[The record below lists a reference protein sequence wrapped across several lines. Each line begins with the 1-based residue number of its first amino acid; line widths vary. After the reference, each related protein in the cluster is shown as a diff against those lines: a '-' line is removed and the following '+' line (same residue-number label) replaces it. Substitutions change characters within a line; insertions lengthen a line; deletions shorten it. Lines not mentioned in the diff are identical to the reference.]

1 MSRKVIVVNPS
12 TNQPV
17 EIQTSS
23 TTWGQLQQDLQ
34 TNNISTANMK
44 GLVRETKVSLEATD
58 AVLPEGE
65 FTLFLFTAKNKA
77 GK

>member
-1 MSRKVIVVNPS
+1 MTRKVTVVNPS

-17 EIQTSS
+17 EIQTSA
-23 TTWGQLQQDLQ
+23 TTWGQLQSDLQ

-44 GLVRETKVSLEATD
+44 GLVRETKNSLEATD
-58 AVLPEGE
+58 AALPEGE
-65 FTLFLFTAKNKA
+65 FTLFLFAAKNKA

>member
-1 MSRKVIVVNPS
+1 MSRKVTVVNPT

-17 EIQTSS
+17 EIQTSA
-23 TTWGQLQQDLQ
+23 TTWGQLQNDLA
-34 TNNISTANMK
+34 TNNIPTSNMK
-44 GLVRETKVSLEATD
+44 GIVRETKVSLEATD

-65 FTLFLFTAKNKA
+65 FSLFLFTAKNKA